1 MGMRIRSIAA
11 DQPQLSTRVNEKQ
24 DSTKKEFKQ
33 AFQEQ
38 TKKDQNPD
46 ENLTEEQKQK
56 KIQEALEE
64 FAVSNTLRAQ
74 AEGSGPGLK
83 VILKDGSG
91 AVIRQMTGEEF
102 LKLRDQAKGDAQARG
117 KILDQKF

>member
-11 DQPQLSTRVNEKQ
+11 DQSALSTRVNEKQ
-24 DSTKKEFKQ
+24 DSAKREFKQ
-33 AFQEQ
+33 AFQDQ

-56 KIQEALEE
+56 KMRDAIEE
-64 FAVSNTLRAQ
+64 FSMSNSLRAQ

-102 LKLRDQAKGDAQARG
+102 LKLREQAKSDAQARG
-117 KILDQKF
+117 KILDQKC

>member
-1 MGMRIRSIAA
+1 MGMRIRSVAA
-11 DQPQLSTRVNEKQ
+11 DAPNLTSRVLEKQ
-24 DSTKKEFKQ
+24 DSSKKEFQQ
-33 AFQEQ
+33 AF
-38 TKKDQNPD
+38 KDQKQKQDAD

-64 FAVSNTLRAQ
+64 FTASNTLRAQ

-83 VILKDGSG
+83 IVLKDGTG

-102 LKLRDQAKGDAQARG
+102 LKLRETAKNDGHARG